1 MPTCPLKQRPFLEE
15 AFDFDVAHVRAYYSL
30 YPSGLSDEDIVAI
43 AKRERRVVVIFDLD
57 FGEIYCLRER
67 GAFGALVL
75 RLRDQ
80 TAESVNRTL
89 GTFSEGLPL
98 RTSPLTRR
106 LSLLRRVE
114 CVWCAQ
120 KTCSPLRRQI
130 TQLVSQNY
138 PLLRRTAAGWIAPPR
153 PRNSP
158 PPRVRGIG
166 MDSCVKG
173 SFDSPLTGDG
183 SGSGLCCAEC

>member
-89 GTFSEGLPL
+89 AL
-98 RTSPLTRR
+98 
-106 LSLLRRVE
+106 
-114 CVWCAQ
+114 
-120 KTCSPLRRQI
+120 I
-130 TQLVSQNY
+130 IHVS
-138 PLLRRTAAGWIAPPR
+138 
-153 PRNSP
+153 
-158 PPRVRGIG
+158 
-166 MDSCVKG
+166 
-173 SFDSPLTGDG
+173 
-183 SGSGLCCAEC
+183 